1 MDATDELARKLIEA
15 FESLE
20 EEIVLEQLAVPED
33 PGDPTGSVDLWVAS
47 AGAFREQEDQFV
59 VRGQIS
65 VPTWAVAERE
75 VGDLVRFFRQELLYS
90 EQFRAAII
98 HAGIAS
104 RAAERGGGMP
114 SPEEAECN

>member
-20 EEIVLEQLAVPED
+20 EEIVLEQLAVPEN

-47 AGAFREQEDQFV
+47 AGASREQDEQFV

-65 VPTWAVAERE
+65 VPTSKVAERE
-75 VGDLVRFFRQELLYS
+75 VRDLVGFFRQQILHS
-90 EQFRAAII
+90 EQFRAAIT

-104 RAAERGGGMP
+104 RAAERGSMP